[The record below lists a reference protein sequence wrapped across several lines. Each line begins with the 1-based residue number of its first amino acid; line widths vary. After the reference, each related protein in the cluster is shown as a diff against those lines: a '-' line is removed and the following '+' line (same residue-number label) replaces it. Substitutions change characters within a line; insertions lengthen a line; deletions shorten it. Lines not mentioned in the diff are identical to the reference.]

1 MTTTGTVLRS
11 TRRNALR
18 AGVALT
24 LGLSATYAAGVAP
37 AGAATGDSV
46 WTAGLNGDG
55 QLGNGTLT
63 NRPRFESVAGMADV
77 DSIAGGRQHVLALR
91 DGRVWAWGDG
101 PKGALGLGSFSD
113 VKEPTQV
120 PGLSGVSAITS
131 GHYGSY
137 ARMSD
142 GTVRSWGLNANG
154 QLGNGDV
161 TKANKNTPQV
171 VKGLTGVKQVA
182 AGRDF
187 AMALLTSGTVRA
199 WGMGSN
205 GELGN
210 GQTPAAQLTP
220 VTVTKSDGTTLTG
233 VSEIA
238 AGRNTG
244 LALVSG
250 NVWAWGEN
258 ARGEVGNGTTV
269 DQTRAVKV
277 SGLSGV
283 VDIEAGAEFSVAVK
297 SDGTVWTWGF
307 NNNGQLGNGGT
318 ASRSTPAQVPGLSGV
333 AGVGC
338 GRDHVIA
345 WKMVTGD
352 AWGWGLNTYG
362 QLGLTTATSKQVKPI
377 RITGITKVKRAH
389 AGFGYSVLQRSA

>member
-1 MTTTGTVLRS
+1 MSTTATSPART
-11 TRRNALR
+11 ALH
-18 AGVALT
+18 AGIALG
-24 LGLSATYAAGVAP
+24 LALSATAAAGSVDPASAAP
-37 AGAATGDSV
+37 GDTV
-46 WTAGLNGDG
+46 WTAGLNSDG
-55 QLGNGTLT
+55 QLGNGTT
-63 NRPRFESVAGMADV
+63 NNRASFAAVSGMGDV

-91 DGRVWAWGDG
+91 DGKVWAWGDG

-113 VKEPTQV
+113 VKDPTQV
-120 PGLSGVSAITS
+120 PNVSGVRAITA

-137 ARMSD
+137 ALMGD
-142 GTVRSWGLNANG
+142 GTVQAWGLNANG
-154 QLGNGDV
+154 QLGNG
-161 TKANKNTPQV
+161 NKENQNTPKP

-187 AMALLTSGTVRA
+187 AMALLTGGTVRA

-220 VTVTKSDGTTLTG
+220 VTVKKFDGTTLSG

-258 ARGEVGNGTTV
+258 ARGQVGDGTTV

-277 SGLSGV
+277 RGLSGV

-333 AGVGC
+333 SGVGC

-345 WKMVTGD
+345 WKETTGD

-389 AGFGYSVLQRSA
+389 AGFGYSVLQRSS